1 MLNNIKNISL
11 IAALLVSSSAMASV
25 TTTSGHF
32 GGVSDTGNNFNQFE
46 VNFGGVDVKVSGWSD
61 TAGNTASNS
70 EDFDPTIER
79 AVDFDKNGY
88 GWSIK
93 NTDEMNSGNCGYSH
107 SADNLGADCN
117 YQDYDFFLL
126 EFSEAVTLNSATYSW
141 RYRDNNGRYYTET
154 RAEAN
159 DSNQVSV
166 AALDSNSLNGSTWQ
180 DVKDN
185 QTIASNWSQMRYS
198 GTDKQAYYTNFG
210 QTGSGNASNLANTSS
225 NFWLIGALNA
235 SAFGGETDWE
245 GNDGMKLAGVKF
257 TTSQQS
263 PATSVP
269 EPSSIALFG
278 LAIAGLFAS
287 SRKKLK

>member
-88 GWSIK
+88 GWSME
-93 NTDEMNSGNCGYSH
+93 NTDEMNSRNCGYSH

-141 RYRDNNGRYYTET
+141 RYRDNNGRSYTET
-154 RAEAN
+154 KSEATA
-159 DSNQVSV
+159 SNQVSV
-166 AALDSNSLNGSTWQ
+166 AALRSGSLDQSTWQ

-235 SAFGGETDWE
+235 AVFGGKTSWE
-245 GNDGMKLAGVKF
+245 GNDGMKLSHIKF
-257 TTSQQS
+257 TRNSTLA
-263 PATSVP
+263 ATSVP

-278 LAIAGLFAS
+278 LAIVGLFAS